1 MAKTIL
7 ELFQTQNLANGKTAE
22 ETYAI
27 RDIKKELKNESK
39 NNLENFI
46 IKNNFENKIKI
57 FGHIDQKKLIKS
69 FKEPT

>member
-39 NNLENFI
+39 NLILNVTAFKGQNLLR
-46 IKNNFENKIKI
+46 KTLSVK
-57 FGHIDQKKLIKS
+57 
-69 FKEPT
+69 